1 MREKD
6 GEQGGEGKREGQEK
20 MVTQITTHL
29 PIAYN
34 GEVGESLQTSGV
46 QARPRMMQY
55 LSSSSDNCCVV
66 TEGIVSVVVCG
77 GPVCVEDP
85 CVWVAVTCQQGQG
98 SSCFIVLVTIA
109 TH

>member
-46 QARPRMMQY
+46 QARHRMMQY
-55 LSSSSDNCCVV
+55 LSSSDNCCVV
-66 TEGIVSVVVCG
+66 TEDIVSVVVC
-77 GPVCVEDP
+77 VCVEDL

-98 SSCFIVLVTIA
+98 PSCFIVLVTIA

>member
-29 PIAYN
+29 PIACN
-34 GEVGESLQTSGV
+34 EKVGGSFQTSGV
-46 QARPRMMQY
+46 QACPRMMQY
-55 LSSSSDNCCVV
+55 LSSSDNCCVV
-66 TEGIVSVVVCG
+66 TEDIVSVVVC
-77 GPVCVEDP
+77 VEDL

-98 SSCFIVLVTIA
+98 PSCFIVLLLQ
-109 TH
+109 